1 MISRYA
7 IVCVALGV
15 ALGAA
20 ATRLFARPAEAT
32 AVALRERPGDRAT
45 APPVVIERGGARA
58 EDIRSYVGE
67 EVRAALSERAAATAP
82 TEPPPAQAE
91 AAVQPLAPTPAFAPA
106 KDHITQRI
114 AQGTWTTADRD
125 YLHGA
130 LGAVNRTER
139 MELIR
144 ELLIAANTRKIRV
157 LTGGPPF

>member
-7 IVCVALGV
+7 IACVALGV

-20 ATRLFARPAEAT
+20 ATWLFARPAEAT
-32 AVALRERPGDRAT
+32 AVALRERPGDRAA
-45 APPVVIERGGARA
+45 APPIVIERGRPRA
-58 EDIRSYVGE
+58 EDIRRYVGD
-67 EVRAALSERAAATAP
+67 EVRAALSERGAATAP
-82 TEPPPAQAE
+82 TEAPPAQAE
-91 AAVQPLAPTPAFAPA
+91 ATQPLAPTPAFAPA

-130 LGAVNRTER
+130 LGAVNHTER
-139 MELIR
+139 MVLIR

>member
-20 ATRLFARPAEAT
+20 ATWLFARPAEAT
-32 AVALRERPGDRAT
+32 AVALRERPADRA
-45 APPVVIERGGARA
+45 APPPIVIERGGARA

-82 TEPPPAQAE
+82 TEPAQAE

-144 ELLIAANTRKIRV
+144 EFLIAANTGKVRV